1 MVIIFLI
8 GQESGNTT
16 KKSAGM
22 REKPSKWNAVS
33 ANYIALDWLLQRT
46 LSLNEF
52 IIICERR
59 PHRNTISVPS
69 APFHDRGRGVGG
81 ATKRER
87 YNPSRPPYHHFSDLR
102 HSSLHG
108 LPRYVLL
115 GSTLSAHATPC
126 RIAGVKSHGSA
137 SAIPVSNSMR
147 SPFNSLQHHM

>member
-87 YNPSRPPYHHFSDLR
+87 YNPSRPPYHHFSCCIIFNRKIHAGSLAPLR
-102 HSSLHG
+102 LRPFSKL
-108 LPRYVLL
+108 Y
-115 GSTLSAHATPC
+115 SA
-126 RIAGVKSHGSA
+126 
-137 SAIPVSNSMR
+137 
-147 SPFNSLQHHM
+147 